1 MRTGQGPLRL
11 SVNLVRSLTSDP
23 LLDLSVNQS
32 KESEL
37 SVDASAVDEHGVLVH
52 YLALTFSTLLS
63 SQASGAHRAGRFP
76 GLGQLDQPYEVVQPQ
91 STRAELP
98 PRRSRRLRIGRLLE
112 GARPDPG
119 VSMPVGFLRVG
130 RRGSAR
136 SLVSCTPMRP

>member
-1 MRTGQGPLRL
+1 MRTGHRPLRL

-37 SVDASAVDEHGVLVH
+37 TVDAGAVDEHGVLVH

-63 SQASGAHRAGRFP
+63 SQASGAHRTGFFP
-76 GLGQLDQPYEVVQPQ
+76 GLGQLDLLYEVIQPQ

-112 GARPDPG
+112 G
-119 VSMPVGFLRVG
+119 
-130 RRGSAR
+130 
-136 SLVSCTPMRP
+136 